1 MRMISREDLKQRVM
15 GHFCGSCSTP
25 YKDTDILE
33 LGEYCCDM
41 VSDTMAFIDE
51 LPTIEAVPDNGWISV
66 KDRLPDD
73 KERYLICTEDGRI
86 DIAYYQPIGDK
97 FSDYEP
103 FWQGSCR
110 FTTSVTHWRT
120 LPEPPKG
127 E

>member
-1 MRMISREDLKQRVM
+1 MRAIEADKLYKAFRDAK
-15 GHFCGSCSTP
+15 GCYTSCDKCKAMNCTIG
-25 YKDTDILE
+25 DVLRT
-33 LGEYCCDM
+33 
-41 VSDTMAFIDE
+41 
-51 LPTIEAVPDNGWISV
+51 LPTIEAEPDNGWISV

-110 FTTSVTHWRT
+110 FTTYVTHWRT
-120 LPEPPKG
+120 LPKPPKG